1 MQLMSSATCYKSA
14 AIHSAYETA
23 SVNIR
28 YMSDIFCYMSDI
40 IRYVSDIIRYMSDI
54 ALLAYC
60 IRLLDIVITR
70 DSYLGVT

>member
-14 AIHSAYETA
+14 AIRYVYEAA

-28 YMSDIFCYMSDI
+28 YMSDI
-40 IRYVSDIIRYMSDI
+40 IRYMYDI

-60 IRLLDIVITR
+60 ISSLDIVIAR
-70 DSYLGVT
+70 DNYLVVT